1 MTAGLIAVA
10 VVAVLV
16 ALGAL
21 TIALRGGR
29 TRAAADAKTAEIAQS
44 AAALGDTQTEIMVR
58 LKALAEAQT
67 VAQSDMTRTLNE
79 RLDAVSK
86 RMGERLEST
95 AVKTAESLGDLKKHL
110 NVIDD
115 ARKNMEELAGQ
126 VVGLQDILSNKQARG
141 AFGEIQLND
150 IVRNALP
157 PSAYEMQAT
166 LSNGKRAN
174 CLIKLPNPPGAIAI
188 DAKFPLES
196 YHALRNAADDAAR
209 TQAARQFRADI
220 LRHVT
225 EISAKYIV
233 PGETAESALMF
244 LPSEAVYA
252 ELHANF
258 TEVVEKSYRLRVW
271 IVSPTTLMA
280 TLNTVRA
287 VLKDARM
294 REQAGVIQKEVLT
307 MLDNVRRLDGQAA
320 EPLRTDLG
328 GYTPGAH
335 LDRQDHPARR
345 ANRRSPTRRRRRGGS
360 RQSGREGR
368 GETADYEKPGLHF
381 ARARRRRRVDLRPGA
396 GPAQAGRTSAKI
408 KPSRSTT
415 SPVTVSMPVENMGPC
430 VTTV

>member
-16 ALGAL
+16 AVGAL
-21 TIALRGGR
+21 AIALRGGR
-29 TRAAADAKTAEIAQS
+29 TRTAADAKTAEIAQS
-44 AAALGDTQTEIMVR
+44 SAALGEAQSEIMVR

-67 VAQSDMTRTLNE
+67 VGQSDLTRTLNE
-79 RLDAVSK
+79 RLGAVSK
-86 RMGERLEST
+86 RMGERLETS
-95 AVKTAESLGDLKKHL
+95 AVKTAEGLGDLKKHL
-110 NVIDD
+110 NVID
-115 ARKNMEELAGQ
+115 AAQKNIEELAGQ

-150 IVRNALP
+150 IVRNVLP

-166 LSNGKRAN
+166 LSNGKRPD
-174 CLIKLPNPPGAIAI
+174 CLIKLPNPPGTIAI

-209 TQAARQFRADI
+209 NQAARKFRADI
-220 LRHVT
+220 LHHVT
-225 EISAKYIV
+225 DIAAKYVV

-271 IVSPTTLMA
+271 IVSPTTMMA

-294 REQAGVIQKEVLT
+294 REQAGVIQKEVLI
-307 MLDNVRRLDGQAA
+307 MLDNVRRLDGRVEKLQNHFAQTSEDVRQIRISTDKITLHSEKIEELQLEDGQAVEPDKVAAKGAA
-320 EPLRTDLG
+320 ELPFAES
-328 GYTPGAH
+328 PGAE
-335 LDRQDHPARR
+335 PARR
-345 ANRRSPTRRRRRGGS
+345 
-360 RQSGREGR
+360 SGRQNV
-368 GETADYEKPGLHF
+368 GENEPVALDDLARDRAD
-381 ARARRRRRVDLRPGA
+381 AR
-396 GPAQAGRTSAKI
+396 
-408 KPSRSTT
+408 
-415 SPVTVSMPVENMGPC
+415 
-430 VTTV
+430 